1 MSSAETRTKKP
12 VTKPEPGTLA
22 LVGAGPGDPDLL
34 TLRAAA
40 VLATA
45 DVVFAAAERFGPVLS
60 RSREG
65 VQVVDTAD
73 AALTDADLVK
83 AIVGHVRAGRNVVR
97 LFQGDP
103 FVGCS
108 GPSLGAALHKAKVSF
123 ELVAGVSSVTG
134 VPSYAGVPLTDA
146 SHHTF
151 TTVDVTHAEPD
162 WAAVAASETL
172 VVMGV
177 DAEDAGRLAKS
188 LTTAGRAGSTP
199 VALTVAGSTPDQ
211 RTVVATLDGLE
222 NAIANAQTTVA
233 GPAVVVVGAVV
244 KQRDKLSWYETRA
257 LFGWKVLVP
266 RTKEQAGALSEQL
279 RSHGAVAV
287 EVPTIAVEPPRTP
300 AQMER
305 AIKGLVQ
312 GRYQWVVFTSV
323 NAWKA
328 VRERIEDYGL
338 DARAF
343 AGIKI
348 ACIGEVTA
356 AAVQAYGIKPD
367 LVPSG
372 EQSSEGLLADWAPYD
387 DILDPIDRVLLPRA
401 DIATETLVAGLK
413 EAGWEVDDVT
423 AYRTVRAAPPVAETR
438 EAIKSGGFDAVLFT
452 SSSTVRNLVGI
463 AGKPHES
470 TVIACIGPKTVETAQ
485 EHGLTVHVRAA
496 TPSVAAL
503 VEALADYADG
513 LRAESLAE
521 GVPFRPTERLARSR
535 QRKRPALKK
544 PLAVSDVEMTD
555 SELEPDDTVE
565 VSEP

>member
-1 MSSAETRTKKP
+1 MTTPRTPKKTA
-12 VTKPEPGTLA
+12 VEPGTVA

-34 TLRAAA
+34 TLRAVT
-40 VLATA
+40 VLGQA

-60 RSREG
+60 RCRPG
-65 VQVVDTAD
+65 VEIIDTTGPE
-73 AALTDADLVK
+73 TDAELVK
-83 AIVGHVRAGRNVVR
+83 LIVGQVRAGRHVVR
-97 LFQGDP
+97 LFHGDP

-108 GPSLGAALHKAKVSF
+108 GPALAQALARAKLGF
-123 ELVAGVSSVTG
+123 ELVAGISSVTG
-134 VPSYAGVPLTDA
+134 VPAYAGVPLTDA

-177 DAEDAGRLAKS
+177 SAEDAGRLAKS
-188 LTTAGRAGSTP
+188 LTAAGRPGSTP
-199 VALTVAGSTPDQ
+199 VSLTVAGSTPEQ
-211 RTVVATLDGLE
+211 RTIVATLDGIE
-222 NAIANAQTTVA
+222 HAISTAQTTVA

-266 RTKEQAGALSEQL
+266 RTREQAGALSQQL
-279 RSHGAVAV
+279 RAHGAVPV

-328 VRERIEDYGL
+328 VRERIEEYGL

-413 EAGWEVDDVT
+413 QHGWEVDDVT
-423 AYRTVRAAPPVAETR
+423 AYRTVRAAPPAAETR

-503 VEALADYADG
+503 VEALATYADG
-513 LRAESLAE
+513 LRAESVAE

-535 QRKRPALKK
+535 QRKRPAVKK
-544 PLAVSDVEMTD
+544 PLAVSDVIMSD
-555 SELEPDDTVE
+555 PELEVDEPLE
-565 VSEP
+565 VSES

>member
-1 MSSAETRTKKP
+1 VTVEARTKKP
-12 VTKPEPGTLA
+12 VTKPEPGTVA
-22 LVGAGPGDPDLL
+22 LVGAGPGDPELL

-40 VLATA
+40 VLAAA

-60 RSREG
+60 RCREG
-65 VQVVDTAD
+65 VVVVDTAD
-73 AALTDADLVK
+73 GSVTDAELVK
-83 AIVGHVRAGRNVVR
+83 QIVGHARAGRQVVR
-97 LFQGDP
+97 LFHGDP
-103 FVGCS
+103 FVGCG
-108 GPSLGAALHKAKVSF
+108 GPALGLALSRAKVEF

-134 VPSYAGVPLTDA
+134 VPAYAGVPLTDA
-146 SHHTF
+146 THHTF
-151 TTVDVTHAEPD
+151 TTVDVGHAEPD
-162 WAAVAASETL
+162 WATVASSETL

-177 DAEDAGRLAKS
+177 SAEDAGRLAKS

-199 VALTVAGSTPDQ
+199 VSLTVAGSTPEQ

-222 NAIANAQTTVA
+222 NAIATAQTTVA
-233 GPAVVVVGAVV
+233 GPAIVVVGALV
-244 KQRDKLSWYETRA
+244 KARDKLSWYETRA

-279 RSHGAVAV
+279 RAHGAVPV

-356 AAVQAYGIKPD
+356 AAVAAYGIKPD

-372 EQSSEGLLADWAPYD
+372 EQSSDGLLADWAPYD

-413 EAGWEVDDVT
+413 AHGWEVDDVT
-423 AYRTVRAAPPVAETR
+423 AYRTVRAAPPAAETR

-513 LRAESLAE
+513 LRAESAAE

-544 PLAVSDVEMTD
+544 PLSVSDVVMSD
-555 SELEPDDTVE
+555 SELEPDDAVE
-565 VSEP
+565 VSES